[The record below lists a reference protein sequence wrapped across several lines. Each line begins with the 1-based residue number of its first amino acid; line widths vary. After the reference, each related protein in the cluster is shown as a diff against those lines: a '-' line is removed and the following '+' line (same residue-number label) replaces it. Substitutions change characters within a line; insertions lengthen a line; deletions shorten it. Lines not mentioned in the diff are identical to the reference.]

1 MAEYKISDD
10 GTIVYEDRVSLS
22 SEKTPEEE
30 MYAEY
35 NKLVYDVIDHPERF
49 TTAEI
54 VAKKQRMKE
63 IEESGVKLNN
73 DKALKFKMARIP
85 IKQQPVDGAN
95 VLTAHIAKF
104 KKEND

>member
-1 MAEYKISDD
+1 MVEYKILDD
-10 GTIVYEDRVSLS
+10 GTIVYEDRMSLS
-22 SEKTPEEE
+22 PKKTPEEE

-35 NKLVYDVIDHPERF
+35 NKLVYEVIDHPERF

-63 IEESGVKLNN
+63 IEESGVKLNDN
-73 DKALKFKMARIP
+73 KALKFKMARVP
-85 IKQQPVDGAN
+85 IKKQPVNGVN
-95 VLTAHIAKF
+95 VLAAHIAKF

>member
-54 VAKKQRMKE
+54 PHIVAE
-63 IEESGVKLNN
+63 GTELLPDPDEGL
-73 DKALKFKMARIP
+73 RILYDRP
-85 IKQQPVDGAN
+85 DLPLAAQLPHHGHGDLQLLRGF
-95 VLTAHIAKF
+95 LQG
-104 KKEND
+104 